1 MGMRGGAHG
10 RLAPRWKRPP
20 SRRRGLRALCRA
32 SAGRRESAA
41 SILFTCGGTGG
52 HVYPAVAVADRLRSL
67 VPDLAIDF
75 VGSRDR
81 IEWDV
86 VPKSG
91 YAVRSVPCAPIHRPL
106 SSWRNVRSVLV
117 QFLGLLKALWLL
129 ARKRPRAGKNRFRWR
144 CNRVRLAPNAPPTA
158 SIAPLLMP
166 AHDISNATSCR
177 HRGLCHSSH
186 LLRSLASK
194 DTRVLTRV
202 QRISR
207 SSDKVSDAVLRQR
220 ALP

>member
-129 ARKRPRAGKNRFRWR
+129 VRKRPRAGKNRFRWR
-144 CNRVRLAPNAPPTA
+144 CNRVRLALERDT
-158 SIAPLLMP
+158 
-166 AHDISNATSCR
+166 DGFDRTTSNAGTLYFQRNKLSAP
-177 HRGLCHSSH
+177 GAMSQFPPAAH
-186 LLRSLASK
+186 LGF
-194 DTRVLTRV
+194 
-202 QRISR
+202 
-207 SSDKVSDAVLRQR
+207 
-220 ALP
+220 